1 MKKDYQFIYNILF
14 NHYGP
19 QNWWPAESPFEM
31 MIGAIL
37 VQNTNWNNV
46 EKALNNLSEFM
57 HPEEIDQLPIEKLAG
72 LIRPSGFYK
81 LKAKRIKSFLTW
93 FKTYNYD
100 IALVKKVDKHLLRL
114 ELLDIHGIGR
124 ETADVIL
131 LYALDTPIFV
141 VDAYARRIFYRLG
154 FDLPNAY
161 DSFRKQ
167 IEKELPEDLT
177 LYNEYHALLVQHA
190 KDHCKANPLCDR
202 CPILDVCER
211 RVSRSV

>member
-1 MKKDYQFIYNILF
+1 MKKDYQSIYKILF

-19 QNWWPAESPFEM
+19 QKWWPAESPFEM

-57 HPEEIDQLPIEKLAG
+57 QPEEIDQLSIEKLAG

-93 FKTYNYD
+93 FKTYDYD
-100 IALVKKVDKHLLRL
+100 ISLVKKVDKHLLRL
-114 ELLDIHGIGR
+114 ELLDINGIGK

-131 LYALDTPIFV
+131 LYALEMPIFV
-141 VDAYARRIFYRLG
+141 VDAYARRIFFRLG

-167 IEKELPEDLT
+167 IEKELPEDLM

-190 KDHCKANPLCDR
+190 KKHCKANPLCDG
-202 CPILDVCER
+202 CPIFNVCER
-211 RVSRSV
+211 RISRSV